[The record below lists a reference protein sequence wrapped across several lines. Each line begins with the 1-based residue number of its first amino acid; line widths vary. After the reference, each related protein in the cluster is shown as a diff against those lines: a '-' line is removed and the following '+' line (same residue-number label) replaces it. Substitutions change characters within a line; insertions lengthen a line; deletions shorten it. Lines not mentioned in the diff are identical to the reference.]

1 MKSGFE
7 IRRNNPPS
15 ISSTRRNLLKAGGIG
30 ALMLMPGIR
39 TAFAASQY
47 PTRPISVIV
56 PYAPGGQGD
65 LFARILSD
73 PMAALLGE
81 SVVVENRPGAT
92 GMLGTR
98 NVVRSKA
105 DGYTL
110 LMGQTGEI
118 VVMPLANKAAGYDTA
133 KDLAP
138 VVLVGD
144 SPLVMIAPAKAEFN
158 TPQEAIAL
166 AKKRSGGLAYA
177 SSGTATPGHLAAAAL
192 ALGTQTDMVHAPYK
206 GAGQAMTDVIGGQVD
221 FFFSSASAAM
231 SHIKAGTV
239 KAIAVA
245 SSERMPT
252 LPDVPT
258 ISETVIPGFNYS
270 LWGGYFV
277 PKNTPADIVQRLNK
291 DINTLLAQPDIRN
304 RLEAD
309 GAIVKQN
316 SPAEFQAFVD
326 QEITKY
332 RKLIDTLNIT
342 IG

>member
-1 MKSGFE
+1 MTSDLD
-7 IRRNNPPS
+7 IRQNHLLPS
-15 ISSTRRNLLKAGGIG
+15 SPGRRRLLQAGGIG
-30 ALMLMPGIR
+30 ALMLASGSR
-39 TAFAASQY
+39 AALAADKY
-47 PTRPISVIV
+47 PSRPVSVIV

-73 PMAALLGE
+73 PLAGLLGE
-81 SVVVENRPGAT
+81 SVVVENRPGAS

-98 NVVRSKA
+98 NVIRSKA
-105 DGYTL
+105 DGYTI

-118 VVMPLANKAAGYDTA
+118 VLIPLANKAAGYDTA

-138 VVLVGD
+138 VALVGN
-144 SPLVMIAPAKAEFN
+144 SPLVMIAPAKAKFN

-166 AKKRSGGLAYA
+166 AKSKPGGLAYA

-192 ALGTQTDMVHAPYK
+192 TLDTHTDMVHAPYK

-239 KAIAVA
+239 KAVAVA
-245 SSERMPT
+245 SPERMAS

-277 PKNTPADIVQRLNK
+277 PKDTPTDIVQRLNK
-291 DINTLLAQPDIRN
+291 DINALLAKEDIRK

-309 GAIVKQN
+309 GASVKQN
-316 SPAEFQAFVD
+316 TPQEFQAFVD
-326 QEITKY
+326 QEIAKY
-332 RKLIDTLNIT
+332 RKLIDTLHIT

>member
-1 MKSGFE
+1 MTSNLDLQQNQVLPTSPA
-7 IRRNNPPS
+7 RR
-15 ISSTRRNLLKAGGIG
+15 RLLQAGSIG
-30 ALMLMPGIR
+30 ALMLASGAKA
-39 TAFAASQY
+39 AFAASGY
-47 PTRPISVIV
+47 PTRPVSVIV

-73 PMAALLGE
+73 PMAALLGQ
-81 SVVVENRPGAT
+81 SVVVENRPGAS

-98 NVVRSKA
+98 NVIRSKA
-105 DGYTL
+105 DGYTV

-118 VVMPLANKAAGYDTA
+118 VLIPLAHKDAGYDTA

-138 VVLVGD
+138 VALVGN
-144 SPLVMIAPAKAEFN
+144 SPLVMIAPAKAKFN
-158 TPQEAIAL
+158 TPQEAITL
-166 AKKRSGGLAYA
+166 AKSKPGGLAYA

-192 ALGTQTDMVHAPYK
+192 ALDTKTDMVHAPYK

-245 SSERMPT
+245 SSERMAA

-258 ISETVIPGFNYS
+258 INETVIPGFNYS

-277 PKNTPADIVQRLNK
+277 PKDTPTDIVQRLNK
-291 DINTLLAQPDIRN
+291 DINTLLAQQDIRA

-309 GAIVKQN
+309 GAAVRPN
-316 SPAEFQAFVD
+316 TPEEFQAFVD

>member
-1 MKSGFE
+1 MNSGFE
-7 IRRNNPPS
+7 NRQNKLPS
-15 ISSTRRNLLKAGGIG
+15 TSLTRRNLLKAGGAS
-30 ALMLMPGIR
+30 ALMLMPGIKG
-39 TAFAASQY
+39 AFAASNY
-47 PTRPISVIV
+47 PARPISVIV

-73 PMAALLGE
+73 PLAGLLGE

-105 DGYTL
+105 DGYTV

-118 VVMPLANKAAGYDTA
+118 VVIPLANKAAGYDTA

-138 VVLVGD
+138 VALVGD

-158 TPQEAIAL
+158 TPQEAIDL
-166 AKKRSGGLAYA
+166 AKQRSGGLAYA

-192 ALGTQTDMVHAPYK
+192 ALDTQTDMVHAPYK
-206 GAGQAMTDVIGGQVD
+206 GAGLAMTDVFGGQVD

-245 SSERMPT
+245 SAERMAT

-258 ISETVIPGFNYS
+258 ISETVIPGFNFS

-277 PKNTPADIVQRLNK
+277 PKNTPSDIVQRLNK
-291 DINTLLAQPDIRN
+291 DINTLLVQQDIRQ

-309 GAIVKQN
+309 GAVVRQN
-316 SPAEFQAFVD
+316 TPEEFQAFVD
-326 QEITKY
+326 KEIAKY
-332 RKLIDTLNIT
+332 RKIIDTLNIS